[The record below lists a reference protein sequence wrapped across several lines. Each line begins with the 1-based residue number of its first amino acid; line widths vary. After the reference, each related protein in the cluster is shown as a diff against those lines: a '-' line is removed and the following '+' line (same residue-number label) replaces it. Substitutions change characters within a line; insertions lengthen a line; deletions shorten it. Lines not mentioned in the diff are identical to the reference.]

1 MNLNFFKHQHQVQ
14 GLTIFLIQ
22 KQKQALNS
30 INVKKI
36 ALKNNLKTNK
46 KIICPPALITLLD
59 ISNNPIII
67 VVIPWGSRLI
77 KTTQKMLRNQVQELT
92 KQQENMITEKE
103 GTWVEKLNR
112 KRNRISQWIIS
123 IDMTQISIQQLDSL
137 LNSVSLKEASKTVNK
152 TQHLQANFT
161 SQQKAKSQ
169 DITILWGHQN
179 VSLS

>member
-14 GLTIFLIQ
+14 ELTIFLIQ
-22 KQKQALNS
+22 KQRQALNS

-46 KIICPPALITLLD
+46 KINYHLALTILLD

-67 VVIPWGSRLI
+67 VVIPWGLRLI
-77 KTTQKMLRNQVQELT
+77 KTTLKMLRNQVQELT

-103 GTWVEKLNR
+103 GTWVEKLSR
-112 KRNRISQWIIS
+112 RRNRISQWIIS
-123 IDMTQISIQQLDSL
+123 IDITQISIQQLDSL
-137 LNSVSLKEASKTVNK
+137 LNSVSLKEASKMVNK

-161 SQQKAKSQ
+161 SQQKVKSQ
-169 DITILWGHQN
+169 DITILWAHLN